1 MENAFKNN
9 AVVRDDLEQTAGSA
23 IHTATHITHTHIKV
37 IMQRFFLLMTLVVLG
52 VPAASH
58 AQQDDV
64 STQVEELQSQVGG
77 IDEAVKE
84 LQTDRDQMKK
94 MKISGYLQMN
104 WEQTESEAG
113 FGADPY
119 DASDEITS
127 RFRLRR
133 ARLKFAYSESFG
145 RMVVQADF
153 GNTKLELKD
162 AYLEF
167 DEPWLR
173 MISLRMGVFNRPNYE
188 VEYSSSQRESVE
200 RSTVVRALYPGE
212 RDLGAMITLA
222 PEDLFTF
229 QFAAFNNT
237 HLGTYTQSNPNHGS
251 EPLYFMTRLTKS
263 FTLGDVGLDLGAHAR
278 IGNARLNTR
287 HVIESESPAS
297 GADAIVDS
305 TTYAVGDGVGRNW
318 YGFEMQL
325 YYDFLGGMKILG
337 EYIMGSDV
345 NQLGTAAPLTPA
357 RLRDFSGWYVMLVKN
372 VGTDFQVAGKYD
384 VYTPNTAIETERINT
399 TSELARSTLGLGL
412 HNYTFENV
420 RLTLWYEMNTWATT
434 TKYPADPKDN
444 LLTFR
449 AQYKF

>member
-1 MENAFKNN
+1 MKRFLVLLAF
-9 AVVRDDLEQTAGSA
+9 VVIGAPLALQ
-23 IHTATHITHTHIKV
+23 
-37 IMQRFFLLMTLVVLG
+37 
-52 VPAASH
+52 

-64 STQVEELQSQVGG
+64 STQVEEIKSQVGG
-77 IDEAVKE
+77 MEEAIKE
-84 LQTDRDQMKK
+84 LQTDRDNMKK
-94 MKISGYLQMN
+94 IKISGYLQMN
-104 WEQTESEAG
+104 WEQTESESG
-113 FGADPY
+113 FGVDPY
-119 DASDEITS
+119 DAADEIKS

-133 ARLKFAYSESFG
+133 ARVKFTYSESFG

-173 MISLRMGVFNRPNYE
+173 MFSLRMGVFNRPNYE

-200 RSTVVRALYPGE
+200 RSAVIRALYPGE
-212 RDLGAMITLA
+212 RDLGAMLTLA

-237 HLGTYTQSNPNHGS
+237 HLGTYTQSNPNYGS

-263 FTLGDVGLDLGAHAR
+263 LTLGEIGLDLGAHAR
-278 IGNARLNTR
+278 FGNTRLNTNR
-287 HVIESESPAS
+287 VIESDSPTS
-297 GADAIVDS
+297 GSGSVVDS

-345 NQLGTAAPLTPA
+345 NQLSSATPPASA

-372 VGTDFQVAGKYD
+372 IGTDFQFAAKYD
-384 VYTPNTAIETERINT
+384 VYTPNTAIENENINT
-399 TSELARSTLGLGL
+399 TSELERSTLGLGL

-420 RLTLWYEMNTWATT
+420 RLTFWYEMNTWATN
-434 TKYPADPKDN
+434 TKYSADPKDN

>member
-1 MENAFKNN
+1 M
-9 AVVRDDLEQTAGSA
+9 R
-23 IHTATHITHTHIKV
+23 
-37 IMQRFFLLMTLVVLG
+37 RFLVLIALVVM
-52 VPAASH
+52 AAPMALQ

-64 STQVEELQSQVGG
+64 STQVEEIKSQVGG

-84 LQTDRDQMKK
+84 LQTDRDKMKK

-104 WEQTESEAG
+104 WEQTESESG
-113 FGADPY
+113 FGVDPY
-119 DASDEITS
+119 DATDEVKS

-133 ARLKFAYSESFG
+133 ARVKFTYEESFG

-173 MISLRMGVFNRPNYE
+173 MISLRMGVFNRPAYE

-200 RSTVVRALYPGE
+200 RSAVIRALYPGE

-237 HLGTYTQSNPNHGS
+237 HLGTYTQSNPNYGS

-263 FTLGDVGLDLGAHAR
+263 LTLGEVGLDLGAHAR
-278 IGNARLNTR
+278 FGNTRLNTNR
-287 HVIESESPAS
+287 VIESDSPTSGS
-297 GADAIVDS
+297 GAVVDS

-345 NQLGTAAPLTPA
+345 NQLSTAAPLSPA

-372 VGTDFQVAGKYD
+372 VGTDFQVAAKYD
-384 VYTPNTAIETERINT
+384 VYTPNTAIESENINT
-399 TSELARSTLGLGL
+399 TSELERSTLGLGL

-420 RLTLWYEMNTWATT
+420 RLTLWYEVNTWATN
-434 TKYPADPKDN
+434 TKYGADPKDN